1 MKKAELYAMRR
12 NLREV
17 DQIKDTIAKLENMRI
32 SPRAVVYG
40 GEHVQTSPSGD
51 VQPENIQNIDEQLRK
66 YNAKLKA
73 ILAPMQDF
81 ERIITEKLI
90 EHERRIMRA
99 YFIFGKTWESICVD
113 ENKSWT
119 WIMKLRKDC
128 LVKIC
133 EDVEPDG
140 AITVTRYVRG
150 MGETKKTIRP
160 GDEDYSKYAAKLGKA
175 APPEGPSGP
184 SKDEC

>member
-40 GEHVQTSPSGD
+40 GEHVQTSRSGD

-73 ILAPMQDF
+73 ILKPMENF

-90 EHERRIMRA
+90 EHERRILRA

-128 LVKIC
+128 LAKIC
-133 EDVEPDG
+133 EDVEPENRTG
-140 AITVTRYVRG
+140 VTMYARGVGTVT
-150 MGETKKTIRP
+150 KTIKGRAT
-160 GDEDYSKYAAKLGKA
+160 GAEGTGENQ
-175 APPEGPSGP
+175 PPEGPFKP
-184 SKDEC
+184 SKSEC